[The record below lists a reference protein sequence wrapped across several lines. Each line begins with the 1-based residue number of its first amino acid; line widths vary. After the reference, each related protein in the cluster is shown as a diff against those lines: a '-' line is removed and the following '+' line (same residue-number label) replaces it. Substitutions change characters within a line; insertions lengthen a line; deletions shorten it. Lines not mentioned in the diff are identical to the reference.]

1 MTPTLLGRIQTRLF
15 LALLFGVPATLV
27 LMLALGDV
35 WKDPEKLSFWKL
47 PLLFGY
53 VVAAG
58 TVLDFV
64 YIGLQKLRWDR
75 DWPFAF
81 QLVGSLLEGGIVYG
95 IHGQD
100 WFPNVKMHPD
110 DAWIFPIH
118 FAAMFIPSF
127 LFLLGP
133 MKVLFPR
140 WRYAGGQLIGG
151 TR

>member
-1 MTPTLLGRIQTRLF
+1 MTPTLLGRVQTRLF

-27 LMLALGDV
+27 MMLAVGDLFV
-35 WKDPEKLSFWKL
+35 DPEKLAFWKL
-47 PLLFGY
+47 PNLFAY
-53 VVAAG
+53 VVAVG
-58 TVLDFV
+58 LVLDPV
-64 YIGLQKLRWDR
+64 YIGLQRLRWDR

-81 QLVGSLLEGGIVYG
+81 QLAGSVAEAGVVYA

-118 FAAMFIPSF
+118 FALMFVPSF

-140 WRYAGGQLIGG
+140 WRFAGGQLIGG
-151 TR
+151 VK